1 MKLPELP
8 PEPIRDEDQPGYQK
22 EIWQPS
28 WRCFCCEDTGIVRS
42 RLAAMVIHGYNSN
55 RDRLPICQA
64 PGCNAGVNWLHLEGN
79 IDMRLTAAICQE
91 LDRISR
97 EDWRQ
102 STQQKFVN
110 IQALSKKLAMPRSCE
125 RTEQDN
131 REVQQ
136 RKAEIE
142 ATSSD
147 QWAAMRNAYLEVD
160 K

>member
-8 PEPIRDEDQPGYQK
+8 PEPIRNEDQPGYQK
-22 EIWQPS
+22 EVWQPS

-42 RLAAMVIHGYNSN
+42 RLAAMVIRGYNSN

-102 STQQKFVN
+102 STQQKFIN
-110 IQALSKKLAMPRSCE
+110 IQALSKKLAMSGGCD

-131 REVQQ
+131 REVQG
-136 RKAEIE
+136 RKAEVE
-142 ATSSD
+142 AISPGK
-147 QWAAMRNAYLEVD
+147 WAAMRNAYLGVD
-160 K
+160 E

>member
-8 PEPIRDEDQPGYQK
+8 PEPIRDEDKPGYQK

-28 WRCFCCEDTGIVRS
+28 WHCFCCEDTGIVRS
-42 RLAAMVIHGYNSN
+42 RLAAIVIRGYDFN

-64 PGCNAGVNWLHLEGN
+64 PGCNAGMKWLHLEGN

-97 EDWRQ
+97 EDWQ
-102 STQQKFVN
+102 KTTQKNFVN
-110 IQALSKKLAMPRSCE
+110 LKSLSQKLAMPGSKE

-136 RKAEIE
+136 RKAEVE
-142 ATSSD
+142 AISHN
-147 QWAAMRNAYLEVD
+147 QWMNMRKAYLD
-160 K
+160 DD

>member
-1 MKLPELP
+1 MKLPELSR
-8 PEPIRDEDQPGYQK
+8 EPIRDEDQPGYQK

-42 RLAAMVIHGYNSN
+42 RLAGMVIRGYNYDC
-55 RDRLPICQA
+55 DRLPICQA
-64 PGCNAGVNWLHLEGN
+64 PGCKAGVNWLHLEGN

-102 STQQKFVN
+102 STQQKFIN
-110 IQALSKKLAMPRSCE
+110 LKAISQKMAMPGSGE

-131 REVQQ
+131 WEVQQ

-142 ATSSD
+142 AISPE
-147 QWAAMRNAYLEVD
+147 QWAAMSSAYLGVD